1 MAAYRHQITCRLT
14 DKNRDQLRDLTL
26 GNRVWA
32 TFISGMEWKGKRK
45 EKKGWRGMPHLCRG
59 GIKGPDPPVS
69 WSLLVGALG
78 VRRRRQIS
86 DD

>member
-1 MAAYRHQITCRLT
+1 MEG
-14 DKNRDQLRDLTL
+14 KE
-26 GNRVWA
+26 GGEE
-32 TFISGMEWKGKRK
+32 GMEGDAS
-45 EKKGWRGMPHLCRG
+45 PLQG

>member
-1 MAAYRHQITCRLT
+1 MEG
-14 DKNRDQLRDLTL
+14 K
-26 GNRVWA
+26 GGWEE
-32 TFISGMEWKGKRK
+32 GMERDASPLQG
-45 EKKGWRGMPHLCRG
+45 G

>member
-1 MAAYRHQITCRLT
+1 MGYLYFW
-14 DKNRDQLRDLTL
+14 N
-26 GNRVWA
+26 
-32 TFISGMEWKGKRK
+32 GMEGK
-45 EKKGWRGMPHLCRG
+45 EGGEEGMEGDASPLQG